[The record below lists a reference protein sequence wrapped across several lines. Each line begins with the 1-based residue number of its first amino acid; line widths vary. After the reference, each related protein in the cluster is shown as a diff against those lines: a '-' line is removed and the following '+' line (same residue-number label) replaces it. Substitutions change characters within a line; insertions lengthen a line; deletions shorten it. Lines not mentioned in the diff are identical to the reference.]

1 MTDGIIVRH
10 ISTGLQKVSSI
21 DLGALLDV
29 GSLSKRLLSPHHFFP
44 ESQMWKAEE
53 NIVGNIVGEA
63 AGICYR
69 GIWHLQWGVLL
80 AGNLA
85 LYRVPTYCQSV
96 SIVIVTIIVTVIV
109 IAWDYPTNY
118 HTGGLMLSAMWGT
131 KQD

>member
-29 GSLSKRLLSPHHFFP
+29 GSLSKRLLSLRHFFP
-44 ESQMWKAEE
+44 ESQMWKPEE

-63 AGICYR
+63 VRICYR
-69 GIWHLQWGVLL
+69 GSWHLQWGVLL

-109 IAWDYPTNY
+109 IV
-118 HTGGLMLSAMWGT
+118 
-131 KQD
+131 